1 MYRVLSSAVA
11 AALVVSLFF
20 SVSAKAAEPGRMMQ
34 ECRIRA
40 GQQFRTRLPN
50 IDTKYEGQRVDGTH
64 AVNGTAIFRGRTE
77 TFQCSFNRS
86 GRRIIRFIVNQKAGG
101 ATQLPEAPSADA
113 KVPGTDFNAT
123 GQIPCARYAG
133 QPMGS
138 CKFGVKREGNGNGSI
153 TVFWPDSGN
162 RVIFFAKNAPSS
174 YDESQADGGA
184 KMKTTKS
191 SDLFTVTIG
200 TQRFEIPEVVMAG
213 G

>member
-1 MYRVLSSAVA
+1 MLRLLNRSAVA
-11 AALVVSLFF
+11 LLVLGLFST
-20 SVSAKAAEPGRMMQ
+20 SVQAMTPGQMMQ

-40 GQQFRTRLPN
+40 GHEFRTRLPN

-86 GRRIIRFIVNQKAGG
+86 GNKIIKFVVNKKSGSA
-101 ATQLPEAPSADA
+101 AQLPDAPSYDA

-123 GQIPCARYAG
+123 GYIPCARYAG
-133 QPMGS
+133 QPMTS
-138 CKFGVKREGNGNGSI
+138 CKVGVKRDRKGNGTV

-162 RVIFFAKNAPSS
+162 RVIFFEGDAPSS
-174 YDESQADGGA
+174 YDESHADGGA
-184 KMKTTKS
+184 KMRTEKN

-200 TQRFEIPEVVMAG
+200 SQRFEIPEAVMSG

>member
-1 MYRVLSSAVA
+1 MSHVLNRSA
-11 AALVVSLFF
+11 AAFLLPAIF
-20 SVSAKAAEPGRMMQ
+20 SVTSAQAMTSSQMMQ

-40 GQQFRTRLPN
+40 GHEFRTRLPN

-64 AVNGTAIFRGRTE
+64 AVNGTAIFDGRTE

-86 GRRIIRFIVNQKAGG
+86 GNKIIKFVVNKKSGS
-101 ATQLPEAPSADA
+101 ATQGPDAPSYDA

-123 GQIPCARYAG
+123 GYIPCARYAG
-133 QPMGS
+133 QPMAS
-138 CKFGVKREGNGNGSI
+138 CKVGVKRDGKGNG
-153 TVFWPDSGN
+153 TVTD
-162 RVIFFAKNAPSS
+162 APSS

-184 KMKTTKS
+184 KMRTEKN

-200 TQRFEIPEVVMAG
+200 SERFEIPEAVMAG